1 MSPSFQAQTEIQET
15 LFKHNK
21 NLFFM
26 RLVKHPLTTEVVESP
41 SLETDHRQ
49 DTALSSHVDLVL
61 TSRVGLDALQ
71 RCFST
76 SVVL

>member
-15 LFKHNK
+15 LFKQNK
-21 NLFFM
+21 N
-26 RLVKHPLTTEVVESP
+26 PLTTEVVESP
-41 SLETDHRQ
+41 SLEIDHRQ

-61 TSRVGLDALQ
+61 TSRVGLGALQ
-71 RCFST
+71 RCSPT